1 MQANPAS
8 PARLLLPQV
17 TELPV
22 TEDLAADMD
31 TDTDTV
37 LDTVLVTEPPPPD
50 MAMEDR
56 LPVPCL
62 LQVQDLYLRQDV
74 L

>member
-8 PARLLLPQV
+8 PARLLPQV

-22 TEDLAADMD
+22 TVDLAADMD
-31 TDTDTV
+31 TAPDTV
-37 LDTVLVTEPPPPD
+37 LITEPPD
-50 MAMEDR
+50 MAIADP

>member
-31 TDTDTV
+31 TAPDM
-37 LDTVLVTEPPPPD
+37 VLVTEPPPPD

>member
-22 TEDLAADMD
+22 TVDLAADMD
-31 TDTDTV
+31 TAP
-37 LDTVLVTEPPPPD
+37 DTVLVTEPPPPD

>member
-31 TDTDTV
+31 TAPD
-37 LDTVLVTEPPPPD
+37 TEPPPPD